1 MITKTMKLSDIKIS
15 DAFARTHVSER
26 KLQKCRNYFEKFG
39 KPDREI
45 VVASDEILTDGYI
58 MYLIYK
64 ENNIEEIEVKVE
76 DWGASSYRNERTM
89 YIYGRHINGND
100 VDHKT
105 YMWRVPSNWMRF
117 RDNVQIGDVILCK
130 TRYGI
135 GIVSVTDKKIYD
147 KCPVNFRV
155 KKVASKT
162 IFKKKVAMEGEIY
175 YGGAEE
181 F

>member
-1 MITKTMKLSDIKIS
+1 MVTKTMKLSDIKIS

-26 KLQKCRNYFEKFG
+26 KLRKCRNYFEKFG

-45 VVASDEILTDGYI
+45 VVASDGILSDGYI

-64 ENNIEEIEVKVE
+64 ENNIEDVEVRVE

-89 YIYGRHINGND
+89 YI
-100 VDHKT
+100 VDNKT

-130 TRYGI
+130 TKYGI

-162 IFKKKVAMEGEIY
+162 IFKKRITEEGEIY